1 MKAIIFRL
9 CFVLF
14 STFISFSYAGE
25 ENSPPSDCEKRLEQF
40 VPRAVDTSSLAM
52 RAVVRSTRQQFF
64 PTEEM
69 RRKQLTEQYWSSEKY
84 QKSAA
89 TPEAFIDSV
98 MPLIEAEEHVER
110 STPPRQWTTEVIV
123 SATNAYARYS
133 DAAEMNT
140 TTQEVFI
147 FKVSPREWRTVCVDH
162 IHKYIVESV
171 ARHANEYFNYFMAL
185 TPQEAHRTSWN
196 MYPVMLRMEKRD
208 ENIARLLCEDG
219 KVQLANI
226 LIQVEFTDETH
237 CVFKTQT
244 PVPNGN
250 MNTEYELELNKNVR
264 LLRYE
269 LNGPELTTKVTYEY
283 SDTESLWP
291 SKQHLVD
298 RNILSDQTLLDR
310 TLEIVEVAPS
320 TKWNINAL
328 LNDVMKK
335 YPEYSYIQK

>member
-1 MKAIIFRL
+1 
-9 CFVLF
+9 
-14 STFISFSYAGE
+14 
-25 ENSPPSDCEKRLEQF
+25 
-40 VPRAVDTSSLAM
+40 
-52 RAVVRSTRQQFF
+52 
-64 PTEEM
+64 
-69 RRKQLTEQYWSSEKY
+69 
-84 QKSAA
+84 
-89 TPEAFIDSV
+89 
-98 MPLIEAEEHVER
+98 
-110 STPPRQWTTEVIV
+110 
-123 SATNAYARYS
+123 
-133 DAAEMNT
+133 
-140 TTQEVFI
+140 
-147 FKVSPREWRTVCVDH
+147 
-162 IHKYIVESV
+162 
-171 ARHANEYFNYFMAL
+171 
-185 TPQEAHRTSWN
+185 